1 MCVFIVYMF
10 RVFCLV
16 CLFFVFLLF
25 FIFLFVFVVWVLVLV
40 CFCVLGAWWSVGGEG
55 LLMYRCFYI
64 RGGVWVGCCF
74 VVFVLFLVVWW
85 RVCVSVVYVCMLRGG
100 HVYISMRSLVVFLS
114 LFIYVCVG
122 WCRKV

>member
-1 MCVFIVYMF
+1 MC
-10 RVFCLV
+10 
-16 CLFFVFLLF
+16 
-25 FIFLFVFVVWVLVLV
+25 VLVLV

-100 HVYISMRSLVVFLS
+100 HIYKYEESGSVS
-114 LFIYVCVG
+114 LFVYLCVC
-122 WCRKV
+122 